1 MMPVRIQL
9 TVKPGGLGGHTVK
22 VLADFQDFILE
33 LLASQSPL
41 LIGLSFEN
49 NSMVI

>member
-22 VLADFQDFILE
+22 VLADFQDFILGIISIAIPSIDWFE
-33 LLASQSPL
+33 L
-41 LIGLSFEN
+41 
-49 NSMVI
+49 